1 MPIPIKPVHNL
12 DLHAELFDI
21 PNPAQSLGLS
31 EMQMQMLGMN
41 NKPNKKEAARLSNR
55 EIDVLREIEA
65 GNSEVVTA
73 STDYKAP
80 FHITDAD
87 ILSLKTAGLL
97 VGNGRHVNL
106 TDRAKVAL
114 RDHYLSI
121 NTVNEFRKARSKD
134 SFDLDEARNV
144 KVSESKPKFRKV
156 T

>member
-21 PNPAQSLGLS
+21 PNPSQSLGLS
-31 EMQMQMLGMN
+31 DLQIQMLGMA
-41 NKPNKKEAARLSNR
+41 NKPNKKEAGKLSNKDI
-55 EIDVLREIEA
+55 EILREIES
-65 GNSEVVTA
+65 GNSQVVTA

-80 FHITDAD
+80 FHITDSD
-87 ILSLKTAGLL
+87 ILALKTAGLL
-97 VGNGRHVNL
+97 VGNGRTVNL
-106 TDRAKVAL
+106 TERAKVAL

-121 NTVNEFRKARSKD
+121 ETVNEFRKARSKD
-134 SFDLDEARNV
+134 RFDLDEARNV